1 MRQNLASLLL
11 IGLLAACAQGQF
23 IDLGS
28 STQLNGVDPVYGM
41 FGQLETKYNGQEGMY
56 AFWKPEKEPVQL
68 LPYPTASLSGINA
81 HCLAGTYTSFQNF
94 NIAGFQ
100 QCTDKNGN
108 VQFFE
113 FEFGANATILTT
125 QLHGSQTVVG
135 YYDNFHLIDTGLI
148 ATPVFDS
155 SGAVRS
161 YNTTNYTVPGALST
175 KLLTADETQIAG
187 SYESSPN
194 HWSGFI
200 QQTSGGPIT
209 VVNFP
214 GATTTA
220 VTALGSKCYAGNFV
234 VGDGPQQGFVHCSGF
249 VPLNIGYGATWITEI
264 RDNGD
269 VVGYFSQKGSGYRGF
284 IWKGLAR

>member
-1 MRQNLASLLL
+1 MKQNLASLLL

-23 IDLGS
+23 VDLGS
-28 STQLNGVDPVYGM
+28 STQLNGVDPVFGM
-41 FGQLETKYNGQEGMY
+41 FGQVETKYNGQLGMY
-56 AFWKPEKEPVQL
+56 AFWKPNKERLQL
-68 LPYPTASLSGINA
+68 LPYPSASLSGINA
-81 HCLAGTYTSFQNF
+81 HCMAGTYTDFQNF

-108 VQFFE
+108 VQFFK
-113 FEFGANATILTT
+113 FDFGANATILTT

-135 YYDNFHLIDTGLI
+135 YFDNFHLVYTGLI

-155 SGAVRS
+155 NGAVRY
-161 YNTTNYTVPGALST
+161 YNSTNYSVPGALST
-175 KLLTADETQIAG
+175 QLLTADKTQIAG
-187 SYESSPN
+187 SYEASTN

-214 GATTTA
+214 GASNTG
-220 VTALGSKCYAGNFV
+220 VTALGSKCYAGYYDM
-234 VGDGPQQGFVHCSGF
+234 GDGAHHGFVHCSGF
-249 VPLNIGYGATWITEI
+249 VPLDIGYGGTWITEI

-269 VVGYFSQKGSGYRGF
+269 VVGYFNKSQGGYRGF